1 MDIKTHPTLKNGL
14 LGYWTL
20 DAGAQDVSGN
30 ARHGTPEGPPSLVQ
44 GKLRTCYRLNGT
56 SQAIDLTNNMA
67 LAPTTGITVACWV
80 KIEGAAAR
88 QWQDP
93 ISRFYYGWNAPVG
106 ESGLCYVLQF
116 DRTAKTWSWS
126 LGTGTSSTGVTV
138 TNDTEGSWVFL
149 VGTWNG
155 TTIRLYLNGAEVGTP
170 AAFAGPLNQESSLRT
185 LIGSRMGDGYLP
197 ATRRFDYMNG
207 LVDDVGIWNRALI
220 TGEIADLYQGGIGI
234 TWNGTFNSIGAH
246 PTLPTGL
253 IAYYKLDGN
262 ANDAHT
268 NALHG
273 TAVGV
278 PTWPTAAGS
287 CRLRQALQI
296 NGTTQ
301 FVWIADN
308 ALFESTTGLSVS
320 GWFWIDSTGSDW
332 QVLVSKY
339 FWGSP
344 WSNKSW
350 ELDFQLSTNTL
361 RAYVVWGPTSGNI
374 WTVTK
379 GSLSTLK
386 NAWNH
391 LAFTYDKA
399 NLVLYVNGFEVARTT
414 GCSGNPQ
421 DAPISIYLGSY
432 WDQDSGGRFYSKGYY
447 DEIAIAAR
455 GWTAAEV
462 LALYHTG
469 YPLRYAEVPAT
480 DLVAIAAHTIS
491 DFVGSATIPAGMD
504 YERSSH
510 PLARARDVADLSL
523 TGGICLPQDPEIIYL
538 ENRLL
543 PAGSVPIAATRST
556 HPAHPQNVGTASG
569 IYIKRRS

>member
-1 MDIKTHPTLKNGL
+1 
-14 LGYWTL
+14 
-20 DAGAQDVSGN
+20 
-30 ARHGTPEGPPSLVQ
+30 
-44 GKLRTCYRLNGT
+44 
-56 SQAIDLTNNMA
+56 
-67 LAPTTGITVACWV
+67 
-80 KIEGAAAR
+80 
-88 QWQDP
+88 
-93 ISRFYYGWNAPVG
+93 
-106 ESGLCYVLQF
+106 
-116 DRTAKTWSWS
+116 
-126 LGTGTSSTGVTV
+126 
-138 TNDTEGSWVFL
+138 
-149 VGTWNG
+149 
-155 TTIRLYLNGAEVGTP
+155 
-170 AAFAGPLNQESSLRT
+170 LRT

-287 CRLRQALQI
+287 CRLRQGLQL
-296 NGTTQ
+296 NGTSQYIT
-301 FVWIADN
+301 IPDN
-308 ALFESTTGLSVS
+308 SLFEPTTGISAAIWVYL
-320 GWFWIDSTGSDW
+320 DSTSTPDQHQLLG
-332 QVLVSKY
+332 KY
-339 FWGSP
+339 HWGSP
-344 WSNKSW
+344 WTDKSW
-350 ELDFQLSTNTL
+350 QLLFAKSTTTLSTTI
-361 RAYVVWGPTSGNI
+361 VWGPTIGVDY
-374 WTVTK
+374 WTAAK
-379 GSLSTLK
+379 AGLSSFM
-386 NAWNH
+386 NAWH
-391 LAFTYDKA
+391 HIAMTYDKSI
-399 NLVLYVNGFEVARTT
+399 LILYLDGIEVARTA
-414 GCSGNPQ
+414 GCSGNPLANTVPVQ
-421 DAPISIYLGSY
+421 IGSY
-432 WDQDSGGRFYSKGYY
+432 LNQDTGTRYYSKGYY

-462 LALYHTG
+462 LDLYHTG

>member
-1 MDIKTHPTLKNGL
+1 MRG
-14 LGYWTL
+14 
-20 DAGAQDVSGN
+20 AGGAYHT
-30 ARHGTPEGPPSLVQ
+30 AR
-44 GKLRTCYRLNGT
+44 
-56 SQAIDLTNNMA
+56 
-67 LAPTTGITVACWV
+67 TG
-80 KIEGAAAR
+80 
-88 QWQDP
+88 
-93 ISRFYYGWNAPVG
+93 
-106 ESGLCYVLQF
+106 
-116 DRTAKTWSWS
+116 
-126 LGTGTSSTGVTV
+126 
-138 TNDTEGSWVFL
+138 NDTTVGRDNIWTHLVATYDGSWMKF
-149 VGTWNG
+149 
-155 TTIRLYLNGAEVGTP
+155 
-170 AAFAGPLNQESSLRT
+170 
-185 LIGSRMGDGYLP
+185 
-197 ATRRFDYMNG
+197 YMNG
-207 LVDDVGIWNRALI
+207 VLVDSVANADGVNIIPFPVRVGYRSNGTGSGNILIPDSLHGHGSRYVDEIGFWSRAI
-220 TGEIADLYQGGIGI
+220 GADEIADLYNGGIGI

-246 PTLPTGL
+246 PSLPTGL

-273 TAVGV
+273 TAVGI

-350 ELDFQLSTNTL
+350 ELNFQLSTNTL

-455 GWTAAEV
+455 GWAAAEV